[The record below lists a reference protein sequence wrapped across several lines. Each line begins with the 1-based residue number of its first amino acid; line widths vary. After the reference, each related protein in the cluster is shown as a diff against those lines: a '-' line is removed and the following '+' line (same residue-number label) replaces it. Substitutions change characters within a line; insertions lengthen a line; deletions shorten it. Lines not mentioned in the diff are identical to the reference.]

1 MATELYDLTV
11 PVITRALTTLA
22 SFLDKGRAWAD
33 EQGIEHSEL
42 LEGRLAPDM
51 HPLPYQIQRVSD
63 SAKGVLVRIGGLD
76 NVPMEDN
83 EVSFDE
89 LQARIA
95 KTLDFVRA
103 VPRDKIDGREDAEV
117 ILKAGDH
124 ELKFTA
130 RDYWLGF
137 AIPNLY
143 FHVTAAY
150 LILRHK
156 GVPVGKRDF
165 LGG

>member
-11 PVITRALTTLA
+11 PVLTRALTTLA
-22 SFLDKGRAWAD
+22 AFLDKGRKWAD
-33 EQGIEHSEL
+33 EQGIAHSEL
-42 LEGRLAPDM
+42 LDGRLAPDM

-63 SAKGVLVRIGGLD
+63 TAKGTLVRIGGLD
-76 NVPMEDN
+76 NVAMEDN
-83 EVSFDE
+83 ETSFEE

-95 KTLDFVRA
+95 KTLDFIRS

-117 ILKAGDH
+117 VLKTPSRD
-124 ELKFTA
+124 LTFTA

-137 AIPNLY
+137 ATPNLY
-143 FHVTAAY
+143 FHVTTAY
-150 LILRHK
+150 AILRHK
-156 GVPVGKRDF
+156 GVPLGKMDF

>member
-11 PVITRALTTLA
+11 PVLTRALTTLA
-22 SFLDKGRAWAD
+22 SFLEKGRTWAD
-33 EQGIEHSEL
+33 EQGIAHGDL

-63 SAKGVLVRIGGLD
+63 TAKGVLVRIGGLD
-76 NVPMEDN
+76 NVPMDDTET
-83 EVSFDE
+83 SFDD
-89 LQARIA
+89 LQARIT
-95 KTLDFVRA
+95 KTLDFIRS
-103 VPRDKIDGREDAEV
+103 VPREKIDGREDTEV
-117 ILKAGDH
+117 VLKAGDH
-124 ELKFTA
+124 EIKFTA

-150 LILRHK
+150 AILRNK
-156 GVPVGKRDF
+156 GVPLGKRDF